1 VLARWCMPPLGVNI
15 SSSSAAATAPEPAV
29 PILPAAQTAAL
40 AMVSHLSPPLDLGP
54 GLIQE
59 ASGTGGSLVS
69 SAYVTAQG
77 QTQPPTGFPQ
87 VQVSNVAINAIFCIW
102 FCCECAVCV
111 NRQLLRG
118 FKSLLYCAQN
128 ASSAGGR
135 TTLSIAPPV
144 PPSYPYTG
152 SSYSDVVSAVNG
164 HVHGYGETP
173 QQLPP
178 WSLYHTVAPVSI
190 VPVPSSSSGAG
201 ELPGVFCRSCFACHD
216 SCVQGCHVRSRV

>member
-1 VLARWCMPPLGVNI
+1 MPPLGVNT

-40 AMVSHLSPPLDLGP
+40 AMVSHLSPPLDMGP
-54 GLIQE
+54 GLLE
-59 ASGTGGSLVS
+59 GASGTGGSLVS
-69 SAYVTAQG
+69 SAYMATQG
-77 QTQPPTGFPQ
+77 QIQPPTGFPQ
-87 VQVSNVAINAIFCIW
+87 LQVSNVAINAIFCIW

-118 FKSLLYCAQN
+118 FNSLLYCAQN

-152 SSYSDVVSAVNG
+152 SSYSDIVSTVNG
-164 HVHGYGETP
+164 HGHGYEQPLQQPTP
-173 QQLPP
+173 
-178 WSLYHTVAPVSI
+178 WFLYHIAAPAPNAVA
-190 VPVPSSSSGAG
+190 PSSSSSTGK
-201 ELPGVFCRSCFACHD
+201 LPGVFL
-216 SCVQGCHVRSRV
+216 